1 MHKTLNGKKKKPR
14 EQKKKTKNSREAL
27 EPILSP
33 HYSLEADM
41 MTGIVGNRATSS
53 VQRHLISLSHQF

>member
-1 MHKTLNGKKKKPR
+1 MHKTLNEKKKKPNR
-14 EQKKKTKNSREAL
+14 NSSRDGEAL

-41 MTGIVGNRATSS
+41 MTRIVGNRATSS

>member
-1 MHKTLNGKKKKPR
+1 MKNKTN
-14 EQKKKTKNSREAL
+14 KNSSRDGEAL

-33 HYSLEADM
+33 HYSLEADV

-53 VQRHLISLSHQF
+53 VQRHLIS